1 MLHLGTEKTEVVE
14 EIREDVGAM
23 TGTLMILQQVL
34 LGYSVGLLSLLQLL
48 QKNLGKFHNK

>member
-23 TGTLMILQQVL
+23 TGTRMILQQVL
-34 LGYSVGLLSLLQLL
+34 LGYSVGLLALLQLL
-48 QKNLGKFHNK
+48 RKNLGKIS